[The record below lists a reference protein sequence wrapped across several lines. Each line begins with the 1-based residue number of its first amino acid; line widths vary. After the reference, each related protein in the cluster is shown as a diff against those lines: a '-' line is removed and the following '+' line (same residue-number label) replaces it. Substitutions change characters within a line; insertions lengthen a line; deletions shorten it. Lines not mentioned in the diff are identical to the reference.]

1 MAFGGPG
8 QSNIN
13 WGVQESIIHLIQL
26 SHWMART
33 KKIMNDAI
41 SEKDWKNV
49 NPMNFWI
56 NSLWK

>member
-1 MAFGGPG
+1 
-8 QSNIN
+8 
-13 WGVQESIIHLIQL
+13 
-26 SHWMART
+26 MART

-56 NSLWK
+56 KSL